1 MGFIHDASAPPAP
14 SAPSAL
20 RKREAL
26 GFALAAF
33 LLSLAVR
40 VPTLGRQSL
49 WYDEILTANV
59 VAGGWSELV
68 ANRLSRGHFPTYF
81 MLVKALG
88 LGGASEAMLRLPSAL
103 FMSLAAAVMT
113 VLALRLG
120 GRIAALAALLLFA
133 FMPALVYY
141 GQEARPYAMLLFF
154 LAIATTALVLLVR
167 GAGEPERPAIAATI
181 GTVGAALTIPA
192 GIASV
197 LIMHLSLIFS
207 GGLRLPSRFRRL
219 LKVHVAVTWIVI
231 GLAALTLVQAVRTI
245 SGEPGGLMKWQYAAG
260 PLARIA
266 EAWGETYGF
275 KVNGDVD
282 RFLFPGWEVGPS
294 LVFCALVFAAI
305 VIRRRDPAIRL
316 LAGSAIGTPLVFLVL
331 GIFTATSGRYMLG
344 MLPPAIVL
352 ASVGAAELLGRPK
365 LRRPAALALGAALLM
380 LGLQA
385 LDATQSDARFDWR
398 SVGRFMAEND
408 VRDVEVL
415 TNNGVAP
422 VSVGYYLPPGSE
434 IRWRVARPPF
444 QAIDDL
450 WQWARESDTAW
461 LLLFFRGSEVPDE
474 VVAGRK
480 VCRFPLGLADL
491 VILTPDPTTLPAPL
505 RGCAGN

>member
-1 MGFIHDASAPPAP
+1 MGFIHDASAAP
-14 SAPSAL
+14 RPSAL
-20 RKREAL
+20 SVLRKGEAL

-33 LLSLAVR
+33 LLSLAVT

-49 WYDEILTANV
+49 WYDEVLTANV
-59 VAGGWSELV
+59 VATGWSDLI
-68 ANRLSRGHFPTYF
+68 ADRLGRGHFPTYF
-81 MLVKALG
+81 MLLKSLG

-120 GRIAALAALLLFA
+120 GRIAALATLLLFA

-154 LAIATTALVLLVR
+154 LAIATMPLVSLVR
-167 GAGEPERPAIAATI
+167 GTGEPKRLATAATI
-181 GTVGAALTIPA
+181 GTVGAALAIPA

-197 LIMHLSLIFS
+197 LIMHLSLILS
-207 GGLRLPSRFRRL
+207 GALRLPSRFRRP
-219 LKVHVAVTWIVI
+219 LKLHVAVTWIVI

-245 SGEPGGLMKWQYAAG
+245 SGERGGLMKWQYATG
-260 PLARIA
+260 PAARIA

-275 KVNGDVD
+275 RVNSDID
-282 RFLFPGWEVGPS
+282 RFLPVGWEVLPS
-294 LVFCALVFAAI
+294 LVFCALVLVAI

-331 GIFTATSGRYMLG
+331 GIFTATAGRYMLG

-352 ASVGAAELLGRPK
+352 AGVGAAEVLGRPK
-365 LRRPAALALGAALLM
+365 LRRPAALVLGAALLV

-385 LDATQSDARFDWR
+385 LDATQSDSRFDWR

-408 VRDVEVL
+408 VRDVEIL
-415 TNNGVAP
+415 TNNSVAP
-422 VSVGYYLPPGSE
+422 ISVGYYLPPGSE
-434 IRWRVARPPF
+434 IRWQVARPPF
-444 QAIDDL
+444 QEIDDL
-450 WQWARESDTAW
+450 WQWARESETAW
-461 LLLFFRGSEVPDE
+461 LLLFFRGGEVPDQ
-474 VVAGRK
+474 VVAGRS
-480 VCRFPLGLADL
+480 VCRFPFGLADL
-491 VILTPDPTTLPAPL
+491 VILTADPTTLPAPL